1 MNWTDSIDYWG
12 RILGD
17 AWAQAEA
24 NRAWEEWV
32 DGRQ

>member
-24 NRAWEEWV
+24 MAAREEWV
-32 DGRQ
+32 S